1 MSRDSSSGGGRVFSF
16 LFAFTVLFVVVFGL
30 GVFVGKRLSQQE
42 LRITK
47 RFEEAAPEPS
57 AAPVE
62 DFQETVSG
70 LMTESPSP
78 VIEEAATESSP
89 TPVPTAAPHSGNEK
103 KEAENKSV
111 EKEDGAVKEA
121 EATPLPKKTGT
132 AAPVKPDERLAEITR
147 EIERK
152 LEQERPPKK
161 NDIRK
166 ETETAKSTL
175 PQVDPDGVYT
185 VQIGSFQDQKQA
197 NSFASALQSKGYPV
211 FIKSMKSPDNKN
223 WYRVRVGTFGNI
235 EAAKAYGES
244 LKKSEPGVKL
254 VFITVNN

>member
-1 MSRDSSSGGGRVFSF
+1 MRRDSSSGGGRVFSF

-42 LRITK
+42 LKITK
-47 RFEEAAPEPS
+47 RFDEAPPVPSTAPVEEPPEAEYEQAVESPFPGTEEAAI
-57 AAPVE
+57 
-62 DFQETVSG
+62 
-70 LMTESPSP
+70 ESPP
-78 VIEEAATESSP
+78 PA
-89 TPVPTAAPHSGNEK
+89 VPPAEDEK
-103 KEAENKSV
+103 KSV
-111 EKEDGAVKEA
+111 EKEADAVKEINQA
-121 EATPLPKKTGT
+121 KTPESTESP
-132 AAPVKPDERLAEITR
+132 APVKPDERLAEITR
-147 EIERK
+147 EIERE
-152 LEQERPPKK
+152 LDKK
-161 NDIRK
+161 TTGKKR

-197 NSFASALQSKGYPV
+197 NSLASALQSKGYPV

-244 LKKSEPGVKL
+244 LKNSEPSVKL

>member
-1 MSRDSSSGGGRVFSF
+1 
-16 LFAFTVLFVVVFGL
+16 VVVFGL

-42 LRITK
+42 LKITK
-47 RFEEAAPEPS
+47 RFDDTPPVPSTAPVEEPPEAEYEQAVESPFPGTEEAAI
-57 AAPVE
+57 
-62 DFQETVSG
+62 
-70 LMTESPSP
+70 ESPP
-78 VIEEAATESSP
+78 PA
-89 TPVPTAAPHSGNEK
+89 VPPAEDEK
-103 KEAENKSV
+103 KSV
-111 EKEDGAVKEA
+111 EKEADAVKEINQA
-121 EATPLPKKTGT
+121 KTPESTESP
-132 AAPVKPDERLAEITR
+132 APVKPDERLAEITR
-147 EIERK
+147 EIERE
-152 LEQERPPKK
+152 LDKK
-161 NDIRK
+161 TTGKKK

-197 NSFASALQSKGYPV
+197 NSLASALQSKGYPV

-244 LKKSEPGVKL
+244 LKNSEPSVKL

>member
-1 MSRDSSSGGGRVFSF
+1 MRRDSSSGGGRVFSF

-42 LRITK
+42 LKTTK
-47 RFEEAAPEPS
+47 RFDEAPPEPS
-57 AAPVE
+57 PAPVE
-62 DFQETVSG
+62 YAPETEAEQISR
-70 LMTESPSP
+70 SPSP
-78 VIEEAATESSP
+78 GVEEAVIESPPPVAPAAED
-89 TPVPTAAPHSGNEK
+89 EK
-103 KEAENKSV
+103 KEV
-111 EKEDGAVKEA
+111 EKKEDEMKSAVKEA
-121 EATPLPKKTGT
+121 IKTT
-132 AAPVKPDERLAEITR
+132 APERTDTAVPVKPDERLAEITR
-147 EIERK
+147 EIERE
-152 LEQERPPKK
+152 LEQKRPEKK
-161 NDIRK
+161 NEIRK

-175 PQVDPDGVYT
+175 PRVDPDGVYT

-197 NSFASALQSKGYPV
+197 NSLASALQSKGYPV

>member
-1 MSRDSSSGGGRVFSF
+1 MRRDSSSGGGRVFSF

-42 LRITK
+42 LKITK
-47 RFEEAAPEPS
+47 RFDEAPPVPSTAPVEEPPEAEYEQAVESPFPGTEEAAI
-57 AAPVE
+57 
-62 DFQETVSG
+62 
-70 LMTESPSP
+70 ESPP
-78 VIEEAATESSP
+78 PA
-89 TPVPTAAPHSGNEK
+89 VPPAEDEK
-103 KEAENKSV
+103 KSV
-111 EKEDGAVKEA
+111 EKEADAVKEINQA
-121 EATPLPKKTGT
+121 KTPESTESP
-132 AAPVKPDERLAEITR
+132 APVKPDERLAEITR
-147 EIERK
+147 EIERE
-152 LEQERPPKK
+152 LDKK
-161 NDIRK
+161 TTGKKR

-197 NSFASALQSKGYPV
+197 NELASALQSKGYPV
-211 FIKSMKSPDNKN
+211 FIKSMASPDNKN

-244 LKKSEPGVKL
+244 LKNSEPSVKL

>member
-1 MSRDSSSGGGRVFSF
+1 MRRDSSSGGGRVFSF

-42 LRITK
+42 LKITK
-47 RFEEAAPEPS
+47 RFDDAPPVPSTAPVEEPPEAEYEQAVESPFPGTEEAAI
-57 AAPVE
+57 
-62 DFQETVSG
+62 
-70 LMTESPSP
+70 ESPP
-78 VIEEAATESSP
+78 PA
-89 TPVPTAAPHSGNEK
+89 VPPAEDEK
-103 KEAENKSV
+103 KSV
-111 EKEDGAVKEA
+111 EKEADAVKEINQA
-121 EATPLPKKTGT
+121 KTPESTESP
-132 AAPVKPDERLAEITR
+132 APVKPDERLAEITR
-147 EIERK
+147 EIERE
-152 LEQERPPKK
+152 LDKK
-161 NDIRK
+161 TTGKKK

-197 NSFASALQSKGYPV
+197 NSLASALQSKGYPV

-244 LKKSEPGVKL
+244 LKNSEPSVKL

>member
-1 MSRDSSSGGGRVFSF
+1 M
-16 LFAFTVLFVVVFGL
+16 VVFGL

-42 LRITK
+42 LKITK
-47 RFEEAAPEPS
+47 RFDEAPPEPS

-62 DFQETVSG
+62 EAPETEAEQAA
-70 LMTESPSP
+70 ESPFP
-78 VIEEAATESSP
+78 GTEEAAIESP
-89 TPVPTAAPHSGNEK
+89 PPAVPPAEDEK
-103 KEAENKSV
+103 KSV
-111 EKEDGAVKEA
+111 EKEADAVKEINQA
-121 EATPLPKKTGT
+121 KTPESTESP
-132 AAPVKPDERLAEITR
+132 APVKPDERLAEITR
-147 EIERK
+147 EIERE
-152 LEQERPPKK
+152 LDKK
-161 NDIRK
+161 TTGKKR

-197 NSFASALQSKGYPV
+197 NSLASALQSKGYPV

-244 LKKSEPGVKL
+244 LKKSEPSVKL

>member
-1 MSRDSSSGGGRVFSF
+1 MRRDSSSGGGRVFSF

-42 LRITK
+42 LKITK
-47 RFEEAAPEPS
+47 RFDDTPPVPSTAPVEEPPEAEYEQAVESPFPGTEEAAI
-57 AAPVE
+57 
-62 DFQETVSG
+62 
-70 LMTESPSP
+70 ESPP
-78 VIEEAATESSP
+78 PA
-89 TPVPTAAPHSGNEK
+89 VPPAEDEK
-103 KEAENKSV
+103 KSV
-111 EKEDGAVKEA
+111 EKEADAVKEINQA
-121 EATPLPKKTGT
+121 KTPESTESP
-132 AAPVKPDERLAEITR
+132 APVKPDERLAEITR
-147 EIERK
+147 EIERE
-152 LEQERPPKK
+152 LDKK
-161 NDIRK
+161 TTGKKK

-197 NSFASALQSKGYPV
+197 NSLASALQSKGYPV

-244 LKKSEPGVKL
+244 LKNSEPSVKL

>member
-1 MSRDSSSGGGRVFSF
+1 MRRDSSSGGGRVFSF

-30 GVFVGKRLSQQE
+30 GVFVGKRLGQQE
-42 LRITK
+42 LKITK
-47 RFEEAAPEPS
+47 RFDEVPPEPS
-57 AAPVE
+57 PAPAE
-62 DFQETVSG
+62 EAPEKEAEQISG
-70 LMTESPSP
+70 SPSPVVDEAGIESPSP
-78 VIEEAATESSP
+78 AVPAAEEENRE
-89 TPVPTAAPHSGNEK
+89 VENKNIG
-103 KEAENKSV
+103 KEA
-111 EKEDGAVKEA
+111 DAVKEA
-121 EATPLPKKTGT
+121 IKTT
-132 AAPVKPDERLAEITR
+132 APERTDTAVPVKPDERLAEITR
-147 EIERK
+147 EIERE
-152 LEQERPPKK
+152 LEQKRPEKK

-197 NSFASALQSKGYPV
+197 NSLASALQSKGYPV

-244 LKKSEPGVKL
+244 LRKSEPSVKL

>member
-1 MSRDSSSGGGRVFSF
+1 MRRDSSSGGGRVFSF

-42 LRITK
+42 LKITK
-47 RFEEAAPEPS
+47 RFDEAPPVPSTAPVEEPPEAEYEQAVESPFPGTEEAAI
-57 AAPVE
+57 
-62 DFQETVSG
+62 
-70 LMTESPSP
+70 ESPP
-78 VIEEAATESSP
+78 PA
-89 TPVPTAAPHSGNEK
+89 VPPAEDEK
-103 KEAENKSV
+103 KSV
-111 EKEDGAVKEA
+111 EKEADAVKEINQA
-121 EATPLPKKTGT
+121 KTPESTESP
-132 AAPVKPDERLAEITR
+132 APVKPDERLAEITR
-147 EIERK
+147 EIERE
-152 LEQERPPKK
+152 LDKK
-161 NDIRK
+161 TTGKKK

-197 NSFASALQSKGYPV
+197 NSLASALQSKGYPV

-244 LKKSEPGVKL
+244 LKNSEPSVKL

>member
-1 MSRDSSSGGGRVFSF
+1 MRRDSSSGGGRVFSF

-42 LRITK
+42 LKITK
-47 RFEEAAPEPS
+47 RFDDAPPVPSTAPVEEPPEAEYEQAVESPFPGTEEAAI
-57 AAPVE
+57 
-62 DFQETVSG
+62 
-70 LMTESPSP
+70 ESPP
-78 VIEEAATESSP
+78 PA
-89 TPVPTAAPHSGNEK
+89 VPPAEDEK
-103 KEAENKSV
+103 KSV
-111 EKEDGAVKEA
+111 EKEADAVKEINQA
-121 EATPLPKKTGT
+121 KTPESTESP
-132 AAPVKPDERLAEITR
+132 APVKPDERLAEITR
-147 EIERK
+147 EIERE
-152 LEQERPPKK
+152 LDKK
-161 NDIRK
+161 TTGKKR

-197 NSFASALQSKGYPV
+197 NSLASALQSKGYPV

-244 LKKSEPGVKL
+244 LKNSEPSVKL

>member
-1 MSRDSSSGGGRVFSF
+1 MRRDSSSGGGRVFSF

-30 GVFVGKRLSQQE
+30 GVFVGKRLGQQE
-42 LRITK
+42 LKITK
-47 RFEEAAPEPS
+47 RFDEAPPEPS
-57 AAPVE
+57 LAPDEE
-62 DFQETVSG
+62 DPEKEAEQISG
-70 LMTESPSP
+70 SHSQVVDEAVIESPSP
-78 VIEEAATESSP
+78 AVPAAEEENRE
-89 TPVPTAAPHSGNEK
+89 VEK
-103 KEAENKSV
+103 KSA
-111 EKEDGAVKEA
+111 GKEA
-121 EATPLPKKTGT
+121 IKTTAPERTDT

-147 EIERK
+147 EIERE
-152 LEQERPPKK
+152 LEQKRPEKK
-161 NDIRK
+161 NDVQK

-197 NSFASALQSKGYPV
+197 NSLASALQSKGYPV

-244 LKKSEPGVKL
+244 LKKSEPSVKL

>member
-1 MSRDSSSGGGRVFSF
+1 MRRDSSSGGGRVFSF

-42 LRITK
+42 FKITK
-47 RFEEAAPEPS
+47 RFDDAPPVPSTAPVEEPPEAEYEQAVESPFPGTEEAAI
-57 AAPVE
+57 
-62 DFQETVSG
+62 
-70 LMTESPSP
+70 ESPP
-78 VIEEAATESSP
+78 PA
-89 TPVPTAAPHSGNEK
+89 VPPAEDEK
-103 KEAENKSV
+103 KSV
-111 EKEDGAVKEA
+111 EKEADAVKEINQA
-121 EATPLPKKTGT
+121 KTPESTESP
-132 AAPVKPDERLAEITR
+132 APVKPDERLAEITR
-147 EIERK
+147 EIERE
-152 LEQERPPKK
+152 LDKK
-161 NDIRK
+161 TTGKKK

-197 NSFASALQSKGYPV
+197 NSLASALQSKGYPV
-211 FIKSMKSPDNKN
+211 FIKSMASPDNKN

-244 LKKSEPGVKL
+244 LKKSEPSVKL

>member
-1 MSRDSSSGGGRVFSF
+1 MRRDSSSGGGRVFSF

-30 GVFVGKRLSQQE
+30 GVFVGKRLGQQE
-42 LRITK
+42 LKITK
-47 RFEEAAPEPS
+47 RFDEAPPEPSPAPVGETPETEAEQISGSPSPGVEETVIESPPLAVPAAEVEKMEVEKKNIGKEPDAVKEVKEAAAPERT
-57 AAPVE
+57 
-62 DFQETVSG
+62 D
-70 LMTESPSP
+70 
-78 VIEEAATESSP
+78 
-89 TPVPTAAPHSGNEK
+89 
-103 KEAENKSV
+103 
-111 EKEDGAVKEA
+111 
-121 EATPLPKKTGT
+121 T

-147 EIERK
+147 EIERE
-152 LEQERPPKK
+152 LEQKRPEKK

-175 PQVDPDGVYT
+175 PQVDPVGVYT

-197 NSFASALQSKGYPV
+197 NSLANALQSKGYPV

-244 LKKSEPGVKL
+244 LKKSEPSVKL

>member
-42 LRITK
+42 LKITK
-47 RFEEAAPEPS
+47 RFDEAPPEPS
-57 AAPVE
+57 MAPVE
-62 DFQETVSG
+62 EAPETEAEQIS
-70 LMTESPSP
+70 ESPSP
-78 VIEEAATESSP
+78 VAEEAAIESLP
-89 TPVPTAAPHSGNEK
+89 PAAEDEK
-103 KEAENKSV
+103 KEVQNKNV
-111 EKEDGAVKEA
+111 EKESDAVKEVK
-121 EATPLPKKTGT
+121 EAAAPEKTDT

-147 EIERK
+147 EIERE
-152 LEQERPPKK
+152 LDKK
-161 NDIRK
+161 TAREKK

-197 NSFASALQSKGYPV
+197 NSLASALQSKGYPV
-211 FIKSMKSPDNKN
+211 FIKSMASPDNKN
-223 WYRVRVGTFGNI
+223 WYRVRVGTFRNI

-244 LKKSEPGVKL
+244 LKNSEPSVKL

>member
-1 MSRDSSSGGGRVFSF
+1 MQRDSSSGSGRVFSF
-16 LFAFTVLFVVVFGL
+16 LIAFTVLFVVVFGL

-42 LRITK
+42 LKITK
-47 RFEEAAPEPS
+47 RFDEAPPEPS
-57 AAPVE
+57 LAPDEE
-62 DFQETVSG
+62 DPEKEAEQISG
-70 LMTESPSP
+70 SPSP
-78 VIEEAATESSP
+78 GVEEAVIESPPPVAPAAED
-89 TPVPTAAPHSGNEK
+89 EK
-103 KEAENKSV
+103 KEV
-111 EKEDGAVKEA
+111 EKKEDEMKSAVKEA
-121 EATPLPKKTGT
+121 IKTT
-132 AAPVKPDERLAEITR
+132 APERTDTAVPVKPDERLAEITR
-147 EIERK
+147 EIERE
-152 LEQERPPKK
+152 LEQKRPEKK
-161 NDIRK
+161 NEIQK

-175 PQVDPDGVYT
+175 PRVDPDGVYT

-197 NSFASALQSKGYPV
+197 NSLASALQSKGYPV